1 MPARWLITSCALLL
15 VGCADPAPDA
25 TPQVQL
31 LTASD
36 TAIHTSPEP
45 PPIEPEVLMQAH
57 CLGCH
62 SQALIASQR
71 GDEAF
76 WLNTIRWMQRTQ
88 NLWPIPPDQESALVS
103 YLADT
108 YAEEAWGRRPQLSP
122 TLIRKPD

>member
-1 MPARWLITSCALLL
+1 MRTHI
-15 VGCADPAPDA
+15 
-25 TPQVQL
+25 
-31 LTASD
+31 ASD
-36 TAIHTSPEP
+36 TTKQASPEP
-45 PPIEPEVLMQAH
+45 PPIDPEVLMQAH

-88 NLWPIPPDQESALVS
+88 NLWPIPPEQESALVS
-103 YLADT
+103 YLAEI

-122 TLIRKPD
+122 TLIHNPD